1 MIESAKRGLGCGLI
15 APLALG
21 LLASFAGAQ
30 EREDPAQDVWN
41 VQFVFQLVQADGFTD
56 EDPEI
61 SDVVKELRMAF
72 NFRGY
77 RLLST
82 SVLNVGLVLPY
93 RGSPTV
99 SGSGSQRIFP
109 DDYDKPLT
117 IHAEVSAHRS
127 TGTIRAQV
135 TLTDLIVWGPTGA
148 PISPPL
154 LGASVTMRDGQRVL
168 LGSARRSADEPV
180 LILIVTPRL
189 DVAGLE

>member
-1 MIESAKRGLGCGLI
+1 MIESAKRRLGCGLI

-21 LLASFAGAQ
+21 LLASSAGAQ
-30 EREDPAQDVWN
+30 ERADPAQDVWN
-41 VQFVFQLVQADGFTD
+41 VQFVFHLVQADGFTD

-72 NFRGY
+72 NFQGY

-93 RGSPTV
+93 RGAPTV
-99 SGSGSQRIFP
+99 NGSGSQRIFP
-109 DDYDKPLT
+109 DNYEKPLT
-117 IHAEVSAHRS
+117 IHAEVSARRS
-127 TGTIRAQV
+127 TRTIRAQV
-135 TLTDLIVWGPTGA
+135 TLTDLIVWGTTGN

-154 LGASVTMRDGQRVL
+154 LRASVTMRDGQRVL

-189 DVAGLE
+189 DVEGWE

>member
-21 LLASFAGAQ
+21 LVASFAGAQ

-72 NFRGY
+72 NFQGY

-93 RGSPTV
+93 RGSPSVT
-99 SGSGSQRIFP
+99 GSGSQRIFP
-109 DDYDKPLT
+109 DNYDKPLT
-117 IHAEVSAHRS
+117 IHADVSARRS
-127 TGTIRAQV
+127 TATIRAQV
-135 TLTDLIVWGPTGA
+135 TLTDLIVWGTTGD

-189 DVAGLE
+189 DVEGLE

>member
-21 LLASFAGAQ
+21 LLASFANAQ
-30 EREDPAQDVWN
+30 EREDSGQDVRN

-61 SDVVKELRMAF
+61 SDVVSELRMAF

-82 SVLNVGLVLPY
+82 SVLNVGLELPY

-99 SGSGSQRIFP
+99 TGSGSQRIFP
-109 DDYDKPLT
+109 DDYEKPLT
-117 IHAEVSAHRS
+117 IRAEVSARRS
-127 TGTIRAQV
+127 TGTIRAEV
-135 TLTDLIVWGPTGA
+135 ALTDLIVWGPTGEL
-148 PISPPL
+148 ISPPL

-180 LILIVTPRL
+180 LILIVTPRI
-189 DVAGLE
+189 DPEGLE

>member
-99 SGSGSQRIFP
+99 DR
-109 DDYDKPLT
+109 
-117 IHAEVSAHRS
+117 
-127 TGTIRAQV
+127 
-135 TLTDLIVWGPTGA
+135 
-148 PISPPL
+148 
-154 LGASVTMRDGQRVL
+154 QRVPENL
-168 LGSARRSADEPV
+168 PGQLRQAFDDPCRCERAPFYGDDPRSGDPHRPDRVGDDRQSDITAASRSLGHDA
-180 LILIVTPRL
+180 
-189 DVAGLE
+189 